1 MSTRTAP
8 PAQVTPSRVRAPAI
22 WPARI
27 RFVTLAAGRIS
38 VRLDVRT
45 LLISLA
51 LTALTLVVSVWS
63 LGVGSAEGSDLP
75 LDRVIGA
82 FTGSESEVVR
92 RIVVEGRLPRV
103 LVAVVG
109 GASLALG
116 GAIFQTLTRN
126 PLGSPDIIGFT
137 SGANTGA
144 LIAMLVLGTGYT
156 GATFGSLAGG
166 LLTGVVIYLL
176 ALRDGV
182 HGLRL
187 IVVGIGVSAMLV
199 AFNGF
204 LLVRARVENAAAAA
218 AWGQGIFAQLRFV
231 DVIAVLVVMVVLV
244 PALIALAPSMRM
256 FELGEDSARSKGV
269 HTGRIQIYLL
279 VVGVGLVAVV
289 TAVAG
294 PIAFI
299 SLIAPQLARHLARS
313 PGIPLLTT
321 AAVGA
326 SLLVLSDALAR
337 TMLAPV
343 QLPVGVVTTA
353 LGGVYL
359 LGLLVIQS
367 RKGVS

>member
-1 MSTRTAP
+1 MTTAARP
-8 PAQVTPSRVRAPAI
+8 TLPAI
-22 WPARI
+22 WPGRI
-27 RFVTLAAGRIS
+27 RFITLSAGRVS
-38 VRLDVRT
+38 VKLDLRT
-45 LLISLA
+45 LG
-51 LTALTLVVSVWS
+51 LTGLLTLVTIAVSLWS

-75 LDRVIGA
+75 VGRVIGA
-82 FTGSESEVVR
+82 FTGTESEVVR

-103 LVAVVG
+103 LVAVLG
-109 GASLALG
+109 GAALALS

-156 GATFGSLAGG
+156 GATFGSLVGG
-166 LLTGVVIYLL
+166 LVTGVAIYLL
-176 ALRDGV
+176 ALKDGV
-182 HGLRL
+182 HGTKL

-204 LLVRARVENAAAAA
+204 LLVRARVENAASAA
-218 AWGQGIFAQLRFV
+218 AWGQGIFDQLRFV
-231 DVIAVLVVMVVLV
+231 DVIAVLVVLVVLV
-244 PALIALAPSMRM
+244 PALVALTPSLRM
-256 FELGEDSARSKGV
+256 FELGQDSAQSKGV
-269 HTGRIQIYLL
+269 HTGRVQIYLL
-279 VVGVGLVAVV
+279 LIGVGLVAVV

-299 SLIAPQLARHLARS
+299 ALIAPQLAMRIARS
-313 PGIPLLTT
+313 PGIPMLTT

-359 LGLLVIQS
+359 LGLLIVQS
-367 RKGVS
+367 RKAAS

>member
-1 MSTRTAP
+1 MTKGAG
-8 PAQVTPSRVRAPAI
+8 VI
-22 WPARI
+22 WPSRI
-27 RFVTLAAGRIS
+27 RFVTLSAGR
-38 VRLDVRT
+38 VRVKVDVRT
-45 LLISLA
+45 LLITLG
-51 LTALTLVVSVWS
+51 LTLLTLAVSVWS
-63 LGVGSAEGSDLP
+63 LGVGSAEGASLSI
-75 LDRVIGA
+75 DRVIGA

-109 GASLALG
+109 GASLALS

-144 LIAMLVLGTGYT
+144 LIAMLVLGMGYT
-156 GATFGSLAGG
+156 GATIGSLVGG
-166 LLTGVVIYLL
+166 LLTGLAIYVL

-182 HGLRL
+182 HGTKL

-204 LLVRARVENAAAAA
+204 LLVRARVESAASAA
-218 AWGQGIFAQLRFV
+218 AWGQGIFDQLRFV
-231 DVIAVLVVMVVLV
+231 DVIAVVVSLVVLV
-244 PALIALAPSMRM
+244 PALMALTPSMRM
-256 FELGEDSARSKGV
+256 LELGEDSARSKGV
-269 HTGRIQIYLL
+269 HTDRVQVYLL

-299 SLIAPQLARHLARS
+299 ALVAPQLARRLARS

-326 SLLVLSDALAR
+326 ALLVVSDAIAR

-359 LGLLVIQS
+359 LGLLIAQS
-367 RKGVS
+367 RKGAT

>member
-1 MSTRTAP
+1 MTTTTKTALP
-8 PAQVTPSRVRAPAI
+8 QI
-22 WPARI
+22 WPRRI
-27 RFVTLAAGRIS
+27 RFISLSAGRIS
-38 VRLDVRT
+38 MRVDVQT
-45 LLISLA
+45 LLVTLA
-51 LTALTLVVSVWS
+51 LTAITVVVSVWS
-63 LGVGSAEGSDLP
+63 LGVGSAEGSNLP
-75 LDRVIGA
+75 LDRVLGA
-82 FTGSESEVVR
+82 FAGTEPEVVR

-109 GASLALG
+109 GAALALS

-144 LIAMLVLGTGYT
+144 LVAMLVLGLGYT
-156 GATFGSLAGG
+156 GATIGSLVGG
-166 LLTGVVIYLL
+166 LLTGALIYLL

-182 HGLRL
+182 HGTRL
-187 IVVGIGVSAMLV
+187 IVIGIAVSAMLV

-204 LLVRARVENAAAAA
+204 LLVRARVENAASAA
-218 AWGQGIFAQLRFV
+218 AWGQGIFDQLRFV
-231 DVIAVLVVMVVLV
+231 DVIAVVAVMVLLL
-244 PALIALAPSMRM
+244 PALVLLTPSLRM
-256 FELGEDSARSKGV
+256 FELGEDAAQSKGV
-269 HTGRIQIYLL
+269 DTGRSQLLLL
-279 VVGVGLVAVV
+279 VVGVGLVAAV

-294 PIAFI
+294 PIAFVA
-299 SLIAPQLARHLARS
+299 LIAPQIASRIARS

-326 SLLVLSDALAR
+326 SLLVVCDAIAR

-359 LGLLVIQS
+359 LGLLVAQS
-367 RKGVS
+367 RKAAS

>member
-1 MSTRTAP
+1 MTTATRPT
-8 PAQVTPSRVRAPAI
+8 PATI
-22 WPARI
+22 WPKRI
-27 RFVTLAAGRIS
+27 RFITLSAGRVSVKVDLRTLAI
-38 VRLDVRT
+38 
-45 LLISLA
+45 
-51 LTALTLVVSVWS
+51 TALLSAVTIAVSVWS
-63 LGVGSAEGSDLP
+63 LGVGSAEGADLP
-75 LDRVIGA
+75 VDRVIGA
-82 FTGSESEVVR
+82 FTGTESEVVR

-103 LVAVVG
+103 LVAVLG
-109 GASLALG
+109 GAALALS

-166 LLTGVVIYLL
+166 LGTGVVIYLL
-176 ALRDGV
+176 AMRDGV
-182 HGLRL
+182 QGTKL
-187 IVVGIGVSAMLV
+187 IVIGIGVSAMLV

-204 LLVRARVENAAAAA
+204 LLVRARVENAASAA
-218 AWGQGIFAQLRFV
+218 AWGQGIFDQLRFV
-231 DVIAVLVVMVVLV
+231 DVIAVLIVLAVLV
-244 PALIALAPSMRM
+244 PALTILTPSMRM
-256 FELGEDSARSKGV
+256 FELGEDSAQSKGV
-269 HTGRIQIYLL
+269 HTGRVQIYLL
-279 VVGVGLVAVV
+279 IIGVGLVAVV

-299 SLIAPQLARHLARS
+299 ALIAPQMAMRIARS

-326 SLLVLSDALAR
+326 SLLVLSDAIAR

-359 LGLLVIQS
+359 LGLLIAQS
-367 RKGVS
+367 RKAAS

>member
-1 MSTRTAP
+1 MTTATRP
-8 PAQVTPSRVRAPAI
+8 RVPAI
-22 WPARI
+22 WPRRI
-27 RFVTLAAGRIS
+27 RFLTLSAGRVSIK
-38 VRLDVRT
+38 VDLRT
-45 LLISLA
+45 LL
-51 LTALTLVVSVWS
+51 LTLVLAVVTVAVSVWS
-63 LGVGSAEGSDLP
+63 LGVGSTEGSDLP
-75 LDRVIGA
+75 VERVLGA
-82 FTGSESEVVR
+82 FTGTESEVVR

-103 LVAVVG
+103 LVAVLG
-109 GASLALG
+109 GAALALS

-144 LIAMLVLGTGYT
+144 LVAMLVLGTGYA
-156 GATFGSLAGG
+156 GATIGSLVGG
-166 LLTGVVIYLL
+166 LLTGIAIYLL
-176 ALRDGV
+176 ALKDGV
-182 HGLRL
+182 HGTKL

-204 LLVRARVENAAAAA
+204 LLVRARVENAASAA
-218 AWGQGIFAQLRFV
+218 AWGQGIFDQLRFV
-231 DVIAVLVVMVVLV
+231 DVIAVLVVLAVLV
-244 PALIALAPSMRM
+244 PSLAILTPSLRM
-256 FELGEDSARSKGV
+256 FELGEDSAQSKGV
-269 HTGRIQIYLL
+269 HTGRVQIYLL
-279 VVGVGLVAVV
+279 LIGVGLVAVV

-299 SLIAPQLARHLARS
+299 ALVAPQVAVRIARS

-326 SLLVLSDALAR
+326 SLLVVSDALAR

-359 LGLLVIQS
+359 LGLLIAQS
-367 RKGVS
+367 RKGAP

>member
-1 MSTRTAP
+1 MSTIW
-8 PAQVTPSRVRAPAI
+8 PSRVRVV
-22 WPARI
+22 R
-27 RFVTLAAGRIS
+27 LASERLS
-38 VRLDVRT
+38 VRVDVRT
-45 LLISLA
+45 ALVTLMLA
-51 LTALTLVVSVWS
+51 LGTVAVSVWS
-63 LGVGSAEGSDLP
+63 LGVGSAEGSDLS

-82 FTGSESEVVR
+82 FTGTESEVVR

-109 GASLALG
+109 GAALALS

-144 LIAMLVLGTGYT
+144 LVAMLVLGSGYT
-156 GATFGSLAGG
+156 GATLGSLAGG
-166 LLTGVVIYLL
+166 LLTGIAIYLL
-176 ALRDGV
+176 ALKDGM
-182 HGLRL
+182 HGTRL

-218 AWGQGIFAQLRFV
+218 AWGQGIFDQLRFV
-231 DVIAVLVVMVVLV
+231 DVVAVGLVVAVLV
-244 PALIALAPSMRM
+244 PALIALTPGLRM
-256 FELGEDSARSKGV
+256 FELGPDSAASKGLDITRV
-269 HTGRIQIYLL
+269 QIQLL
-279 VVGVGLVAVV
+279 VVAVGLVAVV

-294 PIAFI
+294 PIAFVA
-299 SLIAPQLARHLARS
+299 LIAPQLARRLARS
-313 PGIPLLTT
+313 PGIPLATS

-326 SLLVLSDALAR
+326 ALLVVSDAIAR
-337 TMLAPV
+337 TVLSPV

-359 LGLLVIQS
+359 LGLLIAQS
-367 RKGVS
+367 RKVTA